1 MSGRVTALRSRDPGG
16 KGTTMKRVMTTSILI
31 ACACVLAY
39 GLTIELDDPAQAQ
52 GAQGGP
58 DADLPDAK
66 PGECYARLWVPAAYE
81 EQAET
86 IQVREASQRIEA
98 TPAKYEWRNE
108 QVLIQEEGEK
118 LIPVPAKYEKVT
130 EQVLIK
136 EASERI
142 KIIPAKYEMRT
153 EKIVVNE
160 GGEKIIPVPAKYE
173 TVEEKVMIKAG
184 FTTWKKGQGAY
195 QRVDNAT
202 GEIMCLVEV
211 PPVYKTVKKRVLL
224 SPATTKKITTAPKY
238 RTIQKRVLIEP
249 ARVVKEEIPAEYRT
263 ISKLVLKE
271 PATTK
276 SVKIAAKYQ
285 TVRKYVMVQPAGSR
299 SIDIPAETREITK
312 KVKVADGSMQWR
324 AILCETNADRSTIA
338 SIQQALRKADYAVAK
353 TGRLDARTMAALEEF
368 QRDEGLTEGQIT
380 IETLDALGVKH

>member
-1 MSGRVTALRSRDPGG
+1 
-16 KGTTMKRVMTTSILI
+16 MKRVTTTFILI
-31 ACACVLAY
+31 ACAGILAY
-39 GLTIELDDPAQAQ
+39 GLTIDEPVQAQ
-52 GAQGGP
+52 GAQG
-58 DADLPDAK
+58 DTAADLPDAK
-66 PGECYARLWVPAAYE
+66 PGECYARLWVPASYE
-81 EQAET
+81 DQTET

-118 LIPVPAKYEKVT
+118 LTPVPAKYEKVT
-130 EQVLIK
+130 ERVLIK
-136 EASERI
+136 EAGERI

-160 GGEKIIPVPAKYE
+160 GGEKIVPVPAKYD
-173 TVEEKVMIKAG
+173 TVTEKVMVKAG
-184 FTTWKKGQGAY
+184 YTTWKKGQGAY
-195 QRVDNAT
+195 QRVNNAT

-211 PPVYKTVKKRVLL
+211 PPVYKTVQKRVLL
-224 SPATTKKITTAPKY
+224 SPASTKKLTTAPKY

-263 ISKLVLKE
+263 ISKLVLKQ

-276 SVKIAAKYQ
+276 SVKIPAKYQ
-285 TVRKYVMVQPAGSR
+285 TVRKYVMVEPAGSR

-312 KVKVADGSMQWR
+312 KVKVADGSMQWK

-338 SIQQALRKADYAVAK
+338 SIQQALRKADYPVAK
-353 TGRLDARTMAALEEF
+353 TGRLDSRTMAALEEF

-380 IETLDALGVKH
+380 IETLDALGVKR

>member
-1 MSGRVTALRSRDPGG
+1 
-16 KGTTMKRVMTTSILI
+16 MKRVMTTSILI
-31 ACACVLAY
+31 ACAGALAI

-52 GAQGGP
+52 GAQGDTG
-58 DADLPDAK
+58 ADLPDAK
-66 PGECYARLWVPAAYE
+66 PGECYARLWVPASYE
-81 EQAET
+81 EQTEA
-86 IQVREASQRIEA
+86 IQVREASERIET

-108 QVLIQEEGEK
+108 QVAIQEEGEK

-130 EQVLIK
+130 ERVLVK

-160 GGEKIIPVPAKYE
+160 GGEKLAPIPAKYDM
-173 TVEEKVMIKAG
+173 VEDKVMIKAG
-184 FTTWKKGQGAY
+184 YTTWKKGQGAY
-195 QRVDNAT
+195 QRVNNAT

-211 PPVYKTVKKRVLL
+211 PPVYKTVKKRVLV
-224 SPATTKKITTAPKY
+224 SPATTKKITVAPKY
-238 RTIQKRVLIEP
+238 RTIQKRVLVEP

-263 ISKLVLKE
+263 ITKLALKA

-276 SVKIAAKYQ
+276 SVKIPAKYQ
-285 TVRKYVMVQPAGSR
+285 TVRKYVMVQPASTR
-299 SIDIPAETREITK
+299 SIEIPAETRNITK
-312 KVKVADGSMQWR
+312 KVKVADGNMQWK

-338 SIQQALRKADYAVAK
+338 SIQQALRKADYTVAK
-353 TGRLDARTMAALEEF
+353 TGRLDTRTLAALEEF

-380 IETLDALGVKH
+380 IETLDALGIKH